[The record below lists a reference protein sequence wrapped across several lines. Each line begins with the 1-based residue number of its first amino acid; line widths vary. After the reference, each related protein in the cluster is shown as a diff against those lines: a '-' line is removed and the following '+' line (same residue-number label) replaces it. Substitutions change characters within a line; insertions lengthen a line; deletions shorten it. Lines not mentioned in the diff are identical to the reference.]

1 MRRLRDS
8 VSLGL
13 FSGLMGNLSKGLF
26 NIITWKTERNEVLY
40 PHLASSMFFAPRRTK
55 RRKPF
60 LVGSLVDISMGS
72 LLGIPLVYILKKTGK
87 DNYRVKGA
95 GFGALLWVVF
105 YVVGHNL
112 PIVSIKPRK
121 SSSPLWAFLEHLTY
135 GVVTSCTAVEF
146 ADPGTFPDDQLEEYQ
161 Y

>member
-8 VSLGL
+8 ISLGL
-13 FSGLMGNLSKGLF
+13 FSGLMGNLAKGLF
-26 NIITWKTERNEVLY
+26 NLFTWKTEKNEVLY

-60 LVGSLVDISMGS
+60 LVGSLADLSMGAIF
-72 LLGIPLVYILKKTGK
+72 GIPLVYILKKTGK
-87 DNYRVKGA
+87 DNFMVKGA

-105 YVVGHNL
+105 YGAGHNL
-112 PIVSIKPRK
+112 PIVSIKPKK
-121 SSSPLWAFLEHLTY
+121 SRSPLWAFLEHLLF
-135 GVVTSCTAVEF
+135 GVGTACTAVKF
-146 ADPGTFPDDQLEEYQ
+146 ADPGTFPDDQLTDYK